1 MLKLPFVL
9 LYTAMTFL
17 AWGVYGILLNYG
29 QAEMKGSFLK
39 PFVGVGIAYF
49 LIAVLGAGA
58 LLGGSK
64 EKGHW
69 SLMGTILSLLAGSV
83 GALGAL
89 GVILAL
95 AFGGDPVYVMP
106 LIFGGAPVVNTLFTS
121 WLGKTFHKITPLFVI
136 GMVLVGIGMAG
147 VLSYKPHRAPKPT
160 TTSAQETLIQPTLA
174 TVRLVS
180 TTAAEQAKDAEAQP
194 GHTAPAR
201 TTNYLLVT
209 LSIVMAVVC
218 WGSYGPVL
226 HLGQMKMGGS
236 RLRPFC
242 CVGLAYFF
250 IAVAVPLSLI
260 TLDRLGSQ
268 WTWPGMLWSIA
279 AGTAGAVGA
288 LGIIL
293 AFNSGGK
300 PIFVMP
306 LVFGFAPVINTLVA
320 LLQAKQLHT
329 IDPIFAA
336 SLATI
341 IGGAVMVLIFAPKA
355 QHGPPAKVE
364 PSSLGKIEAD
374 KPAVTPSTTNHPLD
388 QPSPLPSPDHP
399 PGDAS

>member
-1 MLKLPFVL
+1 
-9 LYTAMTFL
+9 
-17 AWGVYGILLNYG
+17 
-29 QAEMKGSFLK
+29 
-39 PFVGVGIAYF
+39 
-49 LIAVLGAGA
+49 
-58 LLGGSK
+58 
-64 EKGHW
+64 
-69 SLMGTILSLLAGSV
+69 
-83 GALGAL
+83 
-89 GVILAL
+89 
-95 AFGGDPVYVMP
+95 
-106 LIFGGAPVVNTLFTS
+106 
-121 WLGKTFHKITPLFVI
+121 
-136 GMVLVGIGMAG
+136 
-147 VLSYKPHRAPKPT
+147 
-160 TTSAQETLIQPTLA
+160 
-174 TVRLVS
+174 
-180 TTAAEQAKDAEAQP
+180 
-194 GHTAPAR
+194 
-201 TTNYLLVT
+201 
-209 LSIVMAVVC
+209 
-218 WGSYGPVL
+218 
-226 HLGQMKMGGS
+226 
-236 RLRPFC
+236 
-242 CVGLAYFF
+242 LAYFF

-355 QHGPPAKVE
+355 QHGPPAKAE
-364 PSSLGKIEAD
+364 PSSSAKIEAD
-374 KPAVTPSTTNHPLD
+374 KPAVTPSTASHPLD

-399 PGDAS
+399 PGDVS